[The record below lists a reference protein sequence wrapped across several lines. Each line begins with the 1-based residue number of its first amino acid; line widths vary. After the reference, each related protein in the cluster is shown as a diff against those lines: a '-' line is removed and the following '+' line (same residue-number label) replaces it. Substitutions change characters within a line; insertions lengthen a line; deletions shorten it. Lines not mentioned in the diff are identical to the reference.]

1 MQNLK
6 DFFVVILF
14 GSIFVYL
21 LNNDSGLLSAIF
33 DFIVSFSPL
42 AWFIIS
48 VIVFIAAGYLI
59 DQCNLKGLRIGDA
72 EISTKH
78 ANFIINHGNANALDI
93 YKLIKI
99 IKQKVKTKF
108 NTNLELEVKLLGF
121 SDIEIQE
128 IN

>member
-48 VIVFIAAGYLI
+48 VIVFAAFGY
-59 DQCNLKGLRIGDA
+59 CYAMKYM
-72 EISTKH
+72 
-78 ANFIINHGNANALDI
+78 IINDGLS
-93 YKLIKI
+93 
-99 IKQKVKTKF
+99 
-108 NTNLELEVKLLGF
+108 LGF
-121 SDIEIQE
+121 FGVSLMQAK
-128 IN
+128 

>member
-48 VIVFIAAGYLI
+48 VIVFAAFGYL
-59 DQCNLKGLRIGDA
+59 
-72 EISTKH
+72 
-78 ANFIINHGNANALDI
+78 
-93 YKLIKI
+93 
-99 IKQKVKTKF
+99 
-108 NTNLELEVKLLGF
+108 LELLGLNEDQADFIGYLLWAPIICLAISFMYGFKPSGLFISLKLRNK
-121 SDIEIQE
+121 SRKRQSA
-128 IN
+128 NRMACRRC